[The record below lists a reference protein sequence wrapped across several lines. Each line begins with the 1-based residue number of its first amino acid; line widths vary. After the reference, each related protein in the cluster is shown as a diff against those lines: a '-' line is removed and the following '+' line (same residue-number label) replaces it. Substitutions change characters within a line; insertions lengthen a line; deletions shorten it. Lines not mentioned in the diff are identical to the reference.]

1 MLAVFL
7 IFAAVASLFVEAV
20 VDYLDEYRDEALGHA
35 GR

>member
-7 IFAAVASLFVEAV
+7 IFAAIASLFVEAV
-20 VDYLDEYRDEALGHA
+20 VDYLDEYGDEALSHI